1 MSKMQGRVIDEHFV
15 NEKIHGVR
23 GTSFQAFIRS
33 LLLISKVKSKY
44 IDTLTSEVNMK
55 YYNIA
60 FTHKEYDATE
70 NYEFFELLGD
80 ATLNKCL
87 IWYLKDRFSV
97 LNNADG
103 VKVLSRLKINLVS
116 RESFSRIARDYN
128 FEPYISLTTEMQIK
142 CLDSILEDC
151 VEAFFGVTELLVNQ
165 YYDGLGYK
173 ICFNILKGILDQRD
187 ISLRYEDLYD
197 SITRLK
203 ECFDYFS
210 SPNLAN
216 KCPYIWGKLQFQAFK
231 DTEKNEQVVSI
242 FQFCKTTGRKELIAQ
257 RRGKILDETRRLMC
271 EDYLKFLHAK
281 GFSKPV
287 SKYYQMLERY
297 GH

>member
-1 MSKMQGRVIDEHFV
+1 MIDENFV

-23 GTSFQAFIRS
+23 DGTFRTFIRS

-44 IDTLTSEVNMK
+44 IDALTTDENMK
-55 YYNIA
+55 YYTMA
-60 FTHKEYDATE
+60 FTHKDYDVAD

-87 IWYLKDRFSV
+87 VWYLKDRFPI
-97 LNNADG
+97 LNNAEG

-116 RESFSRIARDYN
+116 KESFCRIARDYN
-128 FEPYISLTTEMQIK
+128 FEPFISFTTEMRIK
-142 CLDSILEDC
+142 CIDSILEDC
-151 VEAFFGVTELLVNQ
+151 VEAFFGVTESLVNQ

-173 ICFNILKGILDQRD
+173 ICFNILKGILDKRD
-187 ISLRYEDLYD
+187 ISLRYQDLYD

-210 SPNLAN
+210 SPHLSK

-231 DTEKNEQVVSI
+231 DLEKNEQVVSI
-242 FQFCKTTGRKELIAQ
+242 FQFCKSTGRKELIAQ
-257 RRGKILDETRRLMC
+257 RRGRMLDETRRQMC
-271 EDYLKFLHAK
+271 EEYLQFLESK
-281 GFSKPV
+281 QYSKPV
-287 SKYYQMLERY
+287 SKYYQMLEKY
-297 GH
+297 SN